1 VPAVT
6 NYNIENASGAN
17 VRTDINNVLEAIQSN
32 NSLSTNLVATQCL
45 AGMWFYH
52 TGDQEIKIRNSANND
67 FTVVGKINEDNLGLL
82 PKAGGTLTGV
92 LKIDGTASAT
102 APPLSFNGDPDL
114 GLFRKAANQLG
125 FACAG
130 AEQLFMDQDGITLN
144 NQNELRFSEPT
155 TAGTQYVGFKAPDA
169 IGAND
174 SVVWKLPNADTT
186 VSGYA
191 LISDGNGN
199 LSWGQ
204 AGSGAQGGST
214 NKIFWEN
221 DQTVTANYTI
231 SNGQN
236 AGSFGP
242 ITIQNGVTVTVGD
255 GETWSIV

>member
-1 VPAVT
+1 MPSVS

-17 VRTDINNVLEAIQSN
+17 VRTDINNVLSAIQSN
-32 NSLSTNLVATQCL
+32 NSQGTDLTDSQCVT
-45 AGMWFYH
+45 GMWFYN
-52 TGDQEIKIRNSANND
+52 TQSNDIKIRNTSNQ
-67 FTVVGKINEDNLGLL
+67 FTTVGNINQDNLGLL

-102 APPLSFNGDPDL
+102 APPLTFNGDPDL

-125 FACAG
+125 IASNG
-130 AEQLFMDQDGITLN
+130 VEQLFVDTNGLTLN
-144 NQNELRFSEPT
+144 NQKELRFSEPT
-155 TAGTQYVGFKAPDA
+155 TAGTQYVGFKAPDTLA
-169 IGAND
+169 GN
-174 SVVWKLPNADTT
+174 VVWKLPNADTT
-186 VSGYA
+186 VNGYA
-191 LISDGNGN
+191 LISDGSGN

-204 AGSGAQGGST
+204 AGSGAQGGAA

>member
-1 VPAVT
+1 VPSVS

-17 VRTDINNVLEAIQSN
+17 VRTDINNVLGAVQSN
-32 NSLSTNLVATQCL
+32 NSEGSDLSASQCV

-52 TGDQEIKIRNSANND
+52 NSDQEIKIRNSANND

-92 LKIDGTASAT
+92 LKIDGTNSASN
-102 APPLSFNGDPDL
+102 PPLTFNGDPDL

-125 FACAG
+125 IASNG
-130 AEQLFMDQDGITLN
+130 VEQLFVDTNGITLN
-144 NQNELRFSEPT
+144 NQRELRLSEPT
-155 TAGTQYVGFKAPDA
+155 TAGTQYVGFKAPDTLA
-169 IGAND
+169 AN
-174 SVVWKLPNADTT
+174 VVWKLPNADTA
-186 VSGYA
+186 VNGYA

-214 NKIFWEN
+214 NRIFWEN

-242 ITIQNGVTVTVGD
+242 ITIQSGVTVTVGD